1 MHKPVGLLC
10 MQNMTTRKHK
20 TDVHV
25 IGGKS
30 YTVFASE
37 NKF

>member
-1 MHKPVGLLC
+1 